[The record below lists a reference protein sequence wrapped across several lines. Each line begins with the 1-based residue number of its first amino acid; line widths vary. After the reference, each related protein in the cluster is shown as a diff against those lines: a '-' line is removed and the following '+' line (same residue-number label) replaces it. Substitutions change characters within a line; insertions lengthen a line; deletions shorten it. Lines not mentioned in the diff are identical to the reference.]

1 MKTKLTNEQMNYPRQ
16 FSSIIEENTNFY
28 SHTGSGGNKCFA
40 SNCDTIEKVWLESG
54 YATMDDYSNENATH
68 VTVTVPNNNTLEDMD
83 LERLRACASGDVDY
97 ILEFS
102 KPLMEIK
109 CTTIEEIIEA
119 FKTIEKQMLVK

>member
-40 SNCDTIEKVWLESG
+40 SNCDTIEHVWLDSG

-68 VTVTVPNNNTLEDMD
+68 VTLTVPSNNSALDMD
-83 LERLRACASGDVDY
+83 LERVESGDVDY
-97 ILEFS
+97 IREFY

>member
-1 MKTKLTNEQMNYPRQ
+1 MTNEQMNYPRQ
-16 FSSIIEENTNFY
+16 FTSIIEENTNFY
-28 SHTGSGGNKCFA
+28 SHTGDGGNKCFA

-68 VTVTVPNNNTLEDMD
+68 VNVTVPNNNSILEMD
-83 LERLRACASGDVDY
+83 LERLSAAAKSGDVDY

-102 KPLMEIK
+102 KPLIEIK

-119 FKTIEKQMLVK
+119 FKTIEKQILVK

>member
-1 MKTKLTNEQMNYPRQ
+1 MTNEQMNYPRQ
-16 FSSIIEENTNFY
+16 FTSIIEENTNFY
-28 SHTGSGGNKCFA
+28 SHTGDGGNKCFA

-68 VTVTVPNNNTLEDMD
+68 VNVTVPNNNSILDMD
-83 LERLRACASGDVDY
+83 LERLSAAAKSGDVDY

-102 KPLMEIK
+102 KPLIEIK

-119 FKTIEKQMLVK
+119 FKTIEKQILVK